1 MDIINDL
8 ARINVITVINV
19 DNNNIDYWTRQNI

>member
-19 DNNNIDYWTRQNI
+19 DNNIDYWTRQNI